1 LHLAFIHLPP
11 SRHLLF
17 FPVSFFL
24 TAAAG
29 SAAPSP
35 MALDAPAAR
44 HPLLL
49 PLPSA
54 PLFSMVFRAGR
65 SSLGRAPWEHAGAPA
80 LPLAAIFSKC
90 RRPGQAASPSAPTRP
105 WRLPRRGRSSGPA
118 RARNPPWPART
129 PAAFPPV
136 SSSFSLPAPLTT
148 AANRRRPGPSVPA
161 FPRTCGH

>member
-11 SRHLLF
+11 SCHLLF
-17 FPVSFFL
+17 SL
-24 TAAAG
+24 
-29 SAAPSP
+29 SPSSSRLQQG
-35 MALDAPAAR
+35 AQ
-44 HPLLL
+44 LLL
-49 PLPSA
+49 PWRSTPLQQGALFFFLCPA
-54 PLFSMVFRAGR
+54 PPLFSTVFRAGS

-105 WRLPRRGRSSGPA
+105 WRLPRRGHSSGPA

-129 PAAFPPV
+129 PAAFPPA
-136 SSSFSLPAPLTT
+136 SLSFSLPAPLTT
-148 AANRRRPGPSVPA
+148 AANRRRPRPSVPA